1 MLDRLPTAVLLVDG
15 TGRIHMSNQ
24 RASDIL
30 GRSPADLVGRDVSEV
45 LLPLEQ
51 LSAAV
56 QSGPD
61 DALPGDSAAGPNCGN
76 RPCCSVT
83 LPDGATLRIGYIVSD
98 IVLPLAGKEA
108 QRGFAV
114 SFQDLTQIEALRVE
128 RDRLLQL
135 ASVHQLLPTLLH
147 ELRNPLAAIT
157 NNLELLI
164 EEQADAGLQEELH
177 AILNEARR
185 MRLSLEGIG
194 NVGRS
199 LRSER
204 LQPVDHACSEAFRI
218 MERRADSAGVVAR
231 ASIET
236 MPLLP
241 FETATLRAI
250 VFNLL
255 NNAIQACSAGKQ
267 VELTAR
273 LLCSGSLLELSVA
286 DNGKGMPPD
295 VLARCRDLFFTT
307 KPSGSGVGLALCRN
321 AVAEAGGELLIDT
334 RINEGTRV
342 TVRVPVEQAG
352 RQNQQKRS

>member
-1 MLDRLPTAVLLVDG
+1 MANR
-15 TGRIHMSNQ
+15 
-24 RASDIL
+24 RAGQIL
-30 GRSPADLVGRDVSEV
+30 GRPPADLAERHVSDV

-56 QSGPD
+56 QAEAE
-61 DALPGDSAAGPNCGN
+61 DAPRVVEADVPLSGN
-76 RPCCSVT
+76 RPSCSVT
-83 LPDGATLRIGYIVSD
+83 LSDGSTLRIGYIVSD
-98 IVLPLAGKEA
+98 IFLPMAAEAA
-108 QRGFAV
+108 QRGYAV
-114 SFQDLTQIEALRVE
+114 AFQDLTHIDALRLE

-135 ASVHQLLPTLLH
+135 ASVHHLLPTLLH

-218 MERRADSAGVVAR
+218 MERRAESAGVVAR

-255 NNAIQACSAGKQ
+255 NNSIQACSAGGQ
-267 VELTAR
+267 VELSAG
-273 LLCSGSLLELSVA
+273 LLDSGSLLQLRVA
-286 DNGKGMPPD
+286 DTGKGMSQD
-295 VLARCRDLFFTT
+295 VLERCQDLFFTT

-334 RINEGTRV
+334 RMNEGTRV
-342 TVRVPVEQAG
+342 TVRVPIERAG
-352 RQNQQKRS
+352 RHGPQKRS